1 MAIQDLSAPG
11 RAGAGV
17 NTERPRD
24 RFATRLK
31 NDAGHRP
38 KRNKGH
44 GRLST

>member
-1 MAIQDLSAPG
+1 MTIRNLSAPG
-11 RAGAGV
+11 RVGAGV
-17 NTERPRD
+17 NTERPHD

-31 NDAGHRP
+31 NDAGHRS